1 MSLNK
6 FIKEMVRLEVYSLH
20 LYFVLFYW
28 APLSLVKQSFLGIQ
42 INKQIDQFFC

>member
-1 MSLNK
+1 MTVLYWLMSLNK

-28 APLSLVKQSFLGIQ
+28 TPLWTEEDKGM
-42 INKQIDQFFC
+42 KK